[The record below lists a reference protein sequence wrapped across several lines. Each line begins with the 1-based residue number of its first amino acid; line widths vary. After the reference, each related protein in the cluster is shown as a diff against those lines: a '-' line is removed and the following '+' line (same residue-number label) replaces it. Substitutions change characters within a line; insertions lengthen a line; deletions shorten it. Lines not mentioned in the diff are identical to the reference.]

1 MNQTDRLAAEAT
13 RLLNEPLLAEALDGI
28 MSDAFADFKDL
39 RITAE
44 TLPDVIALQQRIVV
58 THEILDRI
66 KAKIT
71 AAGQQDGG
79 VAVENR
85 AVPSADH
92 G

>member
-1 MNQTDRLAAEAT
+1 MDQAQRLAAEAS

-28 MSDAFADFKDL
+28 MSDAFAEFKVL

-44 TLPDVIALQQRIVV
+44 TLTDVIALQQRIIV
-58 THEILDRI
+58 TQEILDRI
-66 KAKIT
+66 KSKIT
-71 AAGQQDGG
+71 ASGQHDGG
-79 VAVENR
+79 VEVEKR